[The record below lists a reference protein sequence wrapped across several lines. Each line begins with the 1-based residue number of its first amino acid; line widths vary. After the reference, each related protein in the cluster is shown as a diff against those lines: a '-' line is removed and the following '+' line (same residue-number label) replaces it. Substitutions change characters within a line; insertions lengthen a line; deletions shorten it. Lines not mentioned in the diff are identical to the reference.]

1 MLFQFCATCARVQ
14 PVYLWI
20 HARAARCNSQML
32 PDKKKSIICQ
42 QVQHNFEQYMT
53 RLKKKLKLGQQEK
66 KQLFILK
73 IYKVHGNLSLY
84 ADTDQG

>member
-1 MLFQFCATCARVQ
+1 MRACATCLPVDSCACCTVQFTDVARQ
-14 PVYLWI
+14 
-20 HARAARCNSQML
+20 
-32 PDKKKSIICQ
+32 KKIICQ
-42 QVQHNFEQYMT
+42 QVQHNVEQYIP

>member
-1 MLFQFCATCARVQ
+1 
-14 PVYLWI
+14 
-20 HARAARCNSQML
+20 ML
-32 PDKKKSIICQ
+32 PDKKNQSYVNKYNIILNNIRQ
-42 QVQHNFEQYMT
+42 GW
-53 RLKKKLKLGQQEK
+53 KKKLKLGQQEK